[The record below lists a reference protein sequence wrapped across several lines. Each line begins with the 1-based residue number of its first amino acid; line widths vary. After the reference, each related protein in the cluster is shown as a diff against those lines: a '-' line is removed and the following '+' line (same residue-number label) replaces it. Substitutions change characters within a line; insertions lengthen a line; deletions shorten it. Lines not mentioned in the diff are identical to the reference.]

1 MRGGKRGLLALGVL
15 LALGGI
21 TVVVVSQVTGSGWS
35 DGGIDGIVGGLLVAL
50 GIVVAQRAR
59 G

>member
-1 MRGGKRGLLALGVL
+1 MTGGKRGPLALGVL

-21 TVVVVSQVTGSGWS
+21 TFVVVSQVTGSAWS

-50 GIVVAQRAR
+50 GIVVAQRSR